1 MSQAASLGSIQKTVW
16 DGKLPLEI
24 VLAPSES
31 RTYDQTDPY
40 LVCFFSTSKVEMG
53 ADIFLGCLLAAFLF
67 AVSSSP
73 VEGVFL
79 FIFDRPQLPF
89 SRWVVLIRERPAEM
103 ALPSGPA
110 LRSLRR
116 C

>member
-53 ADIFLGCLLAAFLF
+53 ADIFRLF
-67 AVSSSP
+67 ARGFP
-73 VEGVFL
+73 ICRL
-79 FIFDRPQLPF
+79 FFP
-89 SRWVVLIRERPAEM
+89 
-103 ALPSGPA
+103 G
-110 LRSLRR
+110 
-116 C
+116 